1 MPFEQI
7 EGQEGALNLLRNA
20 MRSGRLAHAYLF
32 FGPEGVGK
40 RLTALTLAKAMN
52 CQSPPAEGECCE
64 GCASCKKINSS
75 NHADVIVVEPQGEVI
90 KIDQIRELQRRL
102 RYRPLEG
109 GMRACI
115 LESADSMND
124 AAANAL
130 LKTLEEPPDETHLF
144 LLTARP
150 HKLLPTILSRCQ
162 WVKFRPLSIRNIAQ
176 ILQRAHSWPEE
187 RANFLA
193 SLAGGSAGKAL
204 VLGNRVDFKKR
215 LDWLRTFSNVSGKT
229 LEEILAVCEQVAKEE
244 EELNDLLELWKL
256 WVRDLVVCKAQ
267 REGPEG
273 AGLKL
278 INHDLLAEAAEE
290 AKKYSFDR
298 LDSLFTHIS
307 DTQKSIA
314 QKANRQLAMETLMLE
329 MKKNSRGKEVY
340 SGRR

>member
-1 MPFEQI
+1 MPFDQI
-7 EGQEGALNLLRNA
+7 EGQESALTILRNA

-52 CQSPPAEGECCE
+52 CQSPPAEGESCE
-64 GCASCKKINSS
+64 RCASCKKINSS

-102 RYRPLEG
+102 HYRPLEG
-109 GMRACI
+109 GKRACI
-115 LESADSMND
+115 LESADGLND

-144 LLTARP
+144 LLTSRP
-150 HKLLPTILSRCQ
+150 HQLLPTILSRCQ
-162 WVKFRPLSIRNIAQ
+162 RVKFSPLSIGNIVQ

-187 RANFLA
+187 RAYFLA

-204 VLGNRVDFKKR
+204 VLGNRVDFNKR

-229 LEEILAVCEQVAKEE
+229 TEEILAVCERVAKEE
-244 EELNDLLELWKL
+244 EEMNDLLELWKL

-267 REGPEG
+267 GEGPEG

-278 INHDLLAEAAEE
+278 INHDLLPEVVEE

-298 LDSLFTHIS
+298 LDFLFTRIS
-307 DTQKSIA
+307 DIQKSIA
-314 QKANRQLAMETLMLE
+314 QKANRQLAMETLLLE
-329 MKKNSRGKEVY
+329 MKENSGGKEIY